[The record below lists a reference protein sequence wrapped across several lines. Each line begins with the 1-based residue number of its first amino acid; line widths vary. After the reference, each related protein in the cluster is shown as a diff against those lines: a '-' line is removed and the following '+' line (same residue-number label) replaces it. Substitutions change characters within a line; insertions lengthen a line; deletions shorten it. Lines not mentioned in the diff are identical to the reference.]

1 MNTGR
6 PVAKEF
12 SIFGIILQGLHSQNH
27 HVTTYGKQS
36 FISCLRLMQN
46 AFWSSKVALEL
57 DNIDIWSENTSVI
70 NHFALLSYQSLSD
83 FKYNKSLISL

>member
-1 MNTGR
+1 
-6 PVAKEF
+6 
-12 SIFGIILQGLHSQNH
+12 
-27 HVTTYGKQS
+27 
-36 FISCLRLMQN
+36 MQN

-70 NHFALLSYQSLSD
+70 NRFALLSYQSLAD